1 MKDWGAVGVQTWQ
14 PDGKSGWQLAS
25 NFSIYITI
33 IALNE
38 LIIMRLIKVK
48 LHLYKT
54 KLMNGNF
61 WSRVQALGPGEK
73 KNECGVTKLAEER
86 SSRCGVR
93 VDFNSFPSQ
102 ILHGFN
108 QLHLLQSLAPV
119 TKNDPER
126 KLLKS
131 LSKFPPFQKSSKA
144 RSTK

>member
-1 MKDWGAVGVQTWQ
+1 
-14 PDGKSGWQLAS
+14 
-25 NFSIYITI
+25 
-33 IALNE
+33 
-38 LIIMRLIKVK
+38 MRLIKVK

-131 LSKFPPFQKSSKA
+131 LSKFPPFQKSNKA
-144 RSTK
+144 RSTKSTFNSTVFVSGTNSTVLVEPTVQFFFVRRLCWLLGFILRN